1 MMAIMMMIVIL
12 FLHMASQ
19 KQMPGVSKIHIL
31 NILKISKPAT
41 SLTQIDPKAFNI
53 FTIFWHKE
61 NPLSPFL

>member
-19 KQMPGVSKIHIL
+19 KQIPGVSKTHIL
-31 NILKISKPAT
+31 NILTRSKPAT

-53 FTIFWHKE
+53 FTIF
-61 NPLSPFL
+61 